1 MILYLDTSALV
12 KRYFQEA
19 FSEEVLSKWAQT
31 EAVVTSAVTYAET
44 LATIFRKKNESGLQ
58 DKVVDAIVSFFKRDW
73 LSFIQVEVKNDL
85 NDYID
90 RVVQKHF
97 LRGFDAIHLAS
108 ALVIHEKFSHDVFFA
123 CFDQRL
129 NQAARIEGLETF
141 SCQEKKTP
149 DKFD

>member
-19 FSEEVLSKWAQT
+19 FSDYVLSKWAQS
-31 EAVVTSAVTYAET
+31 EAVVTSAVAYAET
-44 LATIFRKKNESGLQ
+44 LATIFRKKNESSLQ
-58 DKVVDAIVSFFKRDW
+58 DRVVETIVSDFKRDW
-73 LSFIQVEVKNDL
+73 ISFIQIEVKNDL

-108 ALVIHEKFSHDVFFA
+108 ALAIREKIPHNFFFA

-141 SCQEKKTP
+141 G
-149 DKFD
+149 

>member
-19 FSEEVLSKWAQT
+19 FSEEVSSKWAQT
-31 EAVVTSAVTYAET
+31 EAVATSVLAYAET

-58 DKVVDAIVSFFKRDW
+58 DGAVETIVSFFKRDW

-90 RVVQKHF
+90 RVVQKHL

-108 ALVIHEKFSHDVFFA
+108 ALILHEKIPHDFFFA

-141 SCQEKKTP
+141 KTV
-149 DKFD
+149 